1 MSISLLSDYSIQTT
15 IVDRLKQPYN
25 RPNHHLFLF
34 SLSLPPRSLCELLMW
49 APLFPNGIRADRCH
63 THTLKATLTHAS
75 LTSFDRFNIL
85 PTKCRRIAQIDLNDK
100 QFQHKG
106 SKTVPTSFKFVHETF
121 ELYKIRKS
129 WRRVVVGEK
138 NVPPPPAECVC
149 GWNFLTIFQNDDGKW
164 RSECPTI

>member
-34 SLSLPPRSLCELLMW
+34 SLSLSPPAPCVSSLCEL
-49 APLFPNGIRADRCH
+49 RCSPMAFAR
-63 THTLKATLTHAS
+63 TDATLKATLTHAS